1 MAKNNEKQ
9 TEQEVEEVVVEET
22 AQVEPTEEVVVETEE
37 ASKPEK
43 QSKPGTPAQKD
54 KKQKQQDNKKAK
66 KDKKPSKVGKKVKET
81 VSELKKVNWPTFG
94 QVCKK
99 TGVVLAVVVIFAVVL
114 FGIDRLLSWLF
125 GLLTGI

>member
-1 MAKNNEKQ
+1 MANNKEKQ
-9 TEQEVEEVVVEET
+9 TEQEVEAVVVEDTTEVET
-22 AQVEPTEEVVVETEE
+22 TEEVVVETKD

-43 QSKPGTPAQKD
+43 QTKPDTPAQKD
-54 KKQKQQDNKKAK
+54 KKQKPQDNKKQ

-99 TGVVLAVVVIFAVVL
+99 TGVVLAVVLIFAVVL

>member
-1 MAKNNEKQ
+1 MAKSKNVNQ
-9 TEQEVEEVVVEET
+9 SSEVKEEETLQEEVVVEQTPSAEET
-22 AQVEPTEEVVVETEE
+22 KPSAPVKKEKKAQ
-37 ASKPEK
+37 
-43 QSKPGTPAQKD
+43 D
-54 KKQKQQDNKKAK
+54 KKSKKEKKQ
-66 KDKKPSKVGKKVKET
+66 SKVGKKVKET

-99 TGVVLAVVVIFAVVL
+99 TGIVLAVVLIFAVAL

>member
-1 MAKNNEKQ
+1 MANNKEKQ
-9 TEQEVEEVVVEET
+9 TEQEVEAVVVEDTTEVET
-22 AQVEPTEEVVVETEE
+22 TEEVVVETKD

-43 QSKPGTPAQKD
+43 QTKPATPAQKD
-54 KKQKQQDNKKAK
+54 KKQNPQDNKKQK
-66 KDKKPSKVGKKVKET
+66 VKKPSKVGKKVKET

-99 TGVVLAVVVIFAVVL
+99 TGVVLAVVLIFAVVL

>member
-9 TEQEVEEVVVEET
+9 TEQEVEEVVVEEATETT
-22 AQVEPTEEVVVETEE
+22 ATEEVVVET

-43 QSKPGTPAQKD
+43 QAKPSTPAQKD
-54 KKQKQQDNKKAK
+54 KKQKPQDNKKQ
-66 KDKKPSKVGKKVKET
+66 KDKKPSKVGRKVKET

-99 TGVVLAVVVIFAVVL
+99 TGVVLAVVLIFAVVL

>member
-22 AQVEPTEEVVVETEE
+22 AQVEATEEVVVETEE
-37 ASKPEK
+37 TSKTEK
-43 QSKPGTPAQKD
+43 QAKPSTPAQKD
-54 KKQKQQDNKKAK
+54 KKQKAQDNKKQ
-66 KDKKPSKVGKKVKET
+66 KDKKPSKIGKKTKET
-81 VSELKKVNWPTFG
+81 ISELKKVNWPTFG

-99 TGVVLAVVVIFAVVL
+99 TGVVLAVVLIFAVVL
-114 FGIDRLLSWLF
+114 FGIDRLLAWLF

>member
-9 TEQEVEEVVVEET
+9 TEQEVEEVVIEET
-22 AQVEPTEEVVVETEE
+22 TEQPTEEVVVETQEI
-37 ASKPEK
+37 SKPEK
-43 QSKPGTPAQKD
+43 QTKPNTPAQKD
-54 KKQKQQDNKKAK
+54 KKQKPQENKKTQ

-99 TGVVLAVVVIFAVVL
+99 TGVVLAVVLIFAVVL